1 MNLSKAQQWALTSAL
16 AGGSLSTLKDLI
28 LNRKTKSW
36 SKILRDAL
44 ITSSITGGLGYLTN
58 KGISNYL
65 YNSMKDIPFGYNQ
78 KALKI
83 ALKPKGENLWEKV
96 KDIASRVTS
105 TPDLESIGKGLKAE
119 DLKPYAELTGDKHD
133 AIGLIHDL
141 YNNPAAL
148 GPDGV
153 REAVRAYTRS
163 LPYRRE
169 LLARNLGIFDDSKGS
184 LFKEIDTE
192 DVKGNLKGLFKNF
205 DKVLMPKDVNKFKF
219 TFRPRPNYGDEI
231 FSPLSNQLPIGLN
244 DKPIII
250 HHPTLGRASMIYDK
264 DSQNVAIGDIWDF
277 KPNKSNKDKIY
288 NSSSLTDKI
297 RNLYS
302 IMFENP
308 VPVYTEANIK
318 DIL

>member
-1 MNLSKAQQWALTSAL
+1 MNLSKAQQWAYTSAL

-65 YNSMKDIPFGYNQ
+65 YNSMKGIPFGYNQ

-105 TPDLESIGKGLKAE
+105 TPDLELISKGLKAE
-119 DLKPYAELTGDKHD
+119 DLKPYAELAEDEGD
-133 AIGLIHDL
+133 AIGSFYNL
-141 YNNPAAL
+141 YNNPEKL
-148 GPDGV
+148 TDKWRDYFRTYV
-153 REAVRAYTRS
+153 RS

-169 LLARNLGIFDDSKGS
+169 LFARNLGIFDDSKGS
-184 LFKEIDTE
+184 LFNDT
-192 DVKGNLKGLFKNF
+192 DVKNIKGKLKGLFKNF
-205 DKVLMPKDVNKFKF
+205 DKVLIPKDVNKFKF
-219 TFRPRPNYGDEI
+219 TTKPKITYSGEVSI
-231 FSPLSNQLPIGLN
+231 PLSNFLPRNLKDNAG
-244 DKPIII
+244 III
-250 HHPTLGRASMIYDK
+250 DHPTLGNATMLYDK
-264 DSQNVAIGDIWDF
+264 DSNNVAVGDIWDF
-277 KPNKSNKDKIY
+277 KPNDYDFKSY
-288 NSSSLTDKI
+288 NTTPLLHKI
-297 RNLYS
+297 RSLYS
-302 IMFENP
+302 ALLENP

>member
-44 ITSSITGGLGYLTN
+44 ITSGITGGLGYLTN

-119 DLKPYAELTGDKHD
+119 DLKPYAELPYDKHD
-133 AIGLIHDL
+133 AVSLIYNL
-141 YNNPAAL
+141 YNNPSAL
-148 GPDGV
+148 GNDGV

-192 DVKGNLKGLFKNF
+192 YVKGNLKGLFKNF

-219 TFRPRPNYGDEI
+219 TFRPKPTYGDEI
-231 FSPLSNQLPIGLN
+231 FSPLSNQLPIGLS
-244 DKPIII
+244 DKPIVI

-277 KPNKSNKDKIY
+277 KPNKSNQDKIY
-288 NSSSLTDKI
+288 TSSSLVDKI

-302 IMFENP
+302 IMLENP

>member
-28 LNRKTKSW
+28 LNRKNKSW

-44 ITSSITGGLGYLTN
+44 ITSGITGGLGYLTN

-105 TPDLESIGKGLKAE
+105 TPDLELISKGLKAE
-119 DLKPYAELTGDKHD
+119 DLKPYAELPNDQHD
-133 AIGLIHDL
+133 AVSLIYNL
-141 YNNPAAL
+141 YNNPSAL
-148 GPDGV
+148 GNDGV

-219 TFRPRPNYGDEI
+219 TFRPKPNYDNEI
-231 FSPLSNQLPIGLN
+231 FSPLSNQLPIGLY
-244 DKPIII
+244 DKPVII

-277 KPNKSNKDKIY
+277 KPNKSNQDKIY
-288 NSSSLTDKI
+288 TSSSLVDKI

-302 IMFENP
+302 IILENP
-308 VPVYTEANIK
+308 VPVYTESNIK

>member
-1 MNLSKAQQWALTSAL
+1 MNLSKAQQWAYTSAL

-105 TPDLESIGKGLKAE
+105 TPDLELISKGLKAE
-119 DLKPYAELTGDKHD
+119 DLKPYAELPNDQHD
-133 AIGLIHDL
+133 AVSLIYNL
-141 YNNPAAL
+141 YNNPSAL
-148 GPDGV
+148 GNDGV

-219 TFRPRPNYGDEI
+219 TFIPKPNYDNEI
-231 FSPLSNQLPIGLN
+231 FSPLSNQLPNGLN
-244 DKPIII
+244 DKPVII

-277 KPNKSNKDKIY
+277 KPNKHNQDKIY
-288 NSSSLTDKI
+288 TSSSLVDKI

-302 IMFENP
+302 IMLENP

>member
-16 AGGSLSTLKDLI
+16 AGGSLSALKDLI

-36 SKILRDAL
+36 AKILRDAVL
-44 ITSSITGGLGYLTN
+44 ISGIAGGAGYLTN
-58 KGISNYL
+58 KGISNYI

-83 ALKPKGENLWEKV
+83 ALKPKGENLWDKV
-96 KDIASRVTS
+96 KDIASKATS

-119 DLKPYAELTGDKHD
+119 DLKPYAELAGDEGD
-133 AIGLIHDL
+133 AIGSFYNL
-141 YNNPAAL
+141 YNNPEKL
-148 GPDGV
+148 TDKWKDNFRIYV
-153 REAVRAYTRS
+153 RS

-169 LLARNLGIFDDSKGS
+169 LFARNLGIFDDSKGS
-184 LFKEIDTE
+184 LFKEL
-192 DVKGNLKGLFKNF
+192 DVSDINGNLKGLFKNF

-219 TFRPRPNYGDEI
+219 TTKPKITYFGEVA
-231 FSPLSNQLPIGLN
+231 SPLSNFLPRNLKDN
-244 DKPIII
+244 QKIII
-250 HHPTLGRASMIYDK
+250 DHPTLGNATMIHDK
-264 DSQNVAIGDIWDF
+264 NSNTIAIGDIWDF
-277 KPNKSNKDKIY
+277 KPNGYDFKSYNTTPLVDK
-288 NSSSLTDKI
+288 L

-302 IMFENP
+302 ILFENP

>member
-16 AGGSLSTLKDLI
+16 AGGSLSALKDLI

-36 SKILRDAL
+36 AKILRDAVL
-44 ITSSITGGLGYLTN
+44 ISGIAGGAGYLTN
-58 KGISNYL
+58 KGISNYI

-83 ALKPKGENLWEKV
+83 ALKPKGENLWDKV
-96 KDIASRVTS
+96 KDIASKATS

-119 DLKPYAELTGDKHD
+119 DLKPYAVLTKDTHD
-133 AIGLIHDL
+133 AIGLIYDL
-141 YNNPAAL
+141 YNNPKAL

-153 REAVRAYTRS
+153 KEAVRAYTRS

-169 LLARNLGIFDDSKGS
+169 LLARNLGIFDASKGS
-184 LFKEIDTE
+184 LFKEIDVS

-205 DKVLMPKDVNKFKF
+205 DTVLMPKNVNKFKF
-219 TFRPRPNYGDEI
+219 TFRPKPSYGNEVFI
-231 FSPLSNQLPIGLN
+231 PLSNQLPNNLS

-250 HHPTLGRASMIYDK
+250 HHPTLGRASMILDK
-264 DSQNVAIGDIWDF
+264 DSQNIAIGDIWDF
-277 KPNKSNKDKIY
+277 KPNKSNQDKIY
-288 NSSSLTDKI
+288 GSSSLVDKL

-302 IMFENP
+302 TLLENP

>member
-1 MNLSKAQQWALTSAL
+1 MNLSKAQQWVYTSAL

-105 TPDLESIGKGLKAE
+105 TPNLELISKGLKAE
-119 DLKPYAELTGDKHD
+119 DLKPYAELTSDTHD
-133 AIGLIHDL
+133 VIRLIHDL

-148 GPDGV
+148 GNDGV

-169 LLARNLGIFDDSKGS
+169 LLARNLGIFDDSNGS

-192 DVKGNLKGLFKNF
+192 DVKGNLKELFKNF

-219 TFRPRPNYGDEI
+219 TFRPKPNYGNEI
-231 FSPLSNQLPIGLN
+231 FSPLSNQLPIGLY
-244 DKPIII
+244 DKPVII

-277 KPNKSNKDKIY
+277 KPNKSNQDKIY
-288 NSSSLTDKI
+288 TSSSLVDKI

-302 IMFENP
+302 IILENP
-308 VPVYTEANIK
+308 VPVYTESNIK

>member
-119 DLKPYAELTGDKHD
+119 DLKPYAELTSDIHD

-141 YNNPAAL
+141 YNNPSAL
-148 GPDGV
+148 GNDGV

-184 LFKEIDTE
+184 LFKEIDTK

-219 TFRPRPNYGDEI
+219 TFRPKPNYGNEI
-231 FSPLSNQLPIGLN
+231 FSPLSNQLPKGLS

-277 KPNKSNKDKIY
+277 KPNKSNQDKIY
-288 NSSSLTDKI
+288 TSSSLVDKI

-302 IMFENP
+302 IMLENS